1 MPHTDNVWK
10 VLSKGCLLELWLF
23 LWTKQ
28 SLLRSLK
35 VMNNNDMSRILKGVQ
50 NWTSTGQR
58 FCWVIMLKREVRRR
72 FSYCPILGSLA
83 CLCSTWIHSVSL
95 GASSD
100 SLLVPSPGVST
111 WRSPPWS
118 TWLTVWAGSNNT
130 GPTPYVYRL
139 LAVCQAQFQVLLHV
153 IWFSPHHDQ
162 VPLRFSIYRWGK
174 WSKGHAACN
183 RPSLDLNL
191 GGPTLEP
198 LSLNPYNVLG

>member
-1 MPHTDNVWK
+1 
-10 VLSKGCLLELWLF
+10 
-23 LWTKQ
+23 
-28 SLLRSLK
+28 
-35 VMNNNDMSRILKGVQ
+35 
-50 NWTSTGQR
+50 
-58 FCWVIMLKREVRRR
+58 MLKREVRRQ

-118 TWLTVWAGSNNT
+118 TWLAVWAGSNNT

-191 GGPTLEP
+191 GGGATLEP
-198 LSLNPYNVLG
+198 FLLIPIMYWVSVTNGKCRIQHIHTNTPKEREHRKAKCKMRSADWW